1 MTTTKRADTVVG
13 SAVAALL
20 LFTASQARADAA
32 TEAKD
37 IFATRCSTCHGPQ
50 GKGDGPAGVALNPK
64 PRDFADPAWQKSVT
78 DEHIEK
84 IIVGGGPA
92 VGKSPLMPPNP
103 DLASK
108 PDVVK
113 ALTAYIRGLSGK

>member
-1 MTTTKRADTVVG
+1 MTRTKRAAMVLG
-13 SAVAALL
+13 SAAAGLL

-32 TEAKD
+32 AEAKE
-37 IFATRCSTCHGPQ
+37 IFSTRCSTCHGPQ
-50 GKGDGPAGVALNPK
+50 GKGDGPAGAALNPK
-64 PRDFADPAWQKSVT
+64 PRNLGDAAWQKSVT

-84 IIVGGGPA
+84 IIVGGGTA
-92 VGKSPLMPPNP
+92 VGKSAMMPPNP

-113 ALTAYIRGLSGK
+113 ALAAQIRGLGGK